1 MRLSMTRRFPAL
13 LAGLMALGAC
23 NFDINTNPNSPD
35 PIGEDPSRV
44 EIGVAA
50 NGMLIAF
57 RNDFA
62 DFALD
67 MGIIGREVVRV
78 DPSDPRFT
86 SELLHGPLDAGGDAF
101 GGDHWGDLYTAI
113 RGGNLILA
121 VLPTASELS
130 AEEQSAVSGYVKT
143 IQALNYL
150 IVLNSHTQDS
160 IPIVTDTSVTA
171 APAAFQSN
179 AAAFDHVA
187 NLLEQART
195 ELQGG
200 GAAFPFGLPSG
211 FSGFNTPATFLQFN
225 RGLRARV
232 AAYRQDWQGVL
243 TALGESFIDAAGP
256 LERGVYMDYGTG
268 PGDLANPHSLDP
280 QQGENCAHP
289 SVGTGAQLQVDGVT
303 PDQRVVSKIVSRTNP
318 CAGDDLSSSLG
329 LIRYPAPNTPIPIIK
344 NEELIL
350 LRAEAN
356 IGLADLGAALT
367 DINTVRTRS
376 GNLPA
381 LGSLGTPDQ
390 AITELL
396 YNRLYSLFFE
406 GAHRWVDARRYGRLA
421 TLPLDRTTRPDF
433 PPDQVFATLPIPT
446 DEVLPRQ

>member
-1 MRLSMTRRFPAL
+1 MCPAL
-13 LAGLMALGAC
+13 LAGLVALGAC

-35 PIGEDPSRV
+35 PIGENPSRV
-44 EIGVAA
+44 EVGVAA

-57 RNDFA
+57 RTDFA

-67 MGIIGREVVRV
+67 MGIIGREVLRV

-101 GGDHWGDLYTAI
+101 GGDHWGDPYTTI

-121 VLPTASELS
+121 VLPTSSELS
-130 AEEQSAVSGYVKT
+130 AAEQSATSGYVKT

-160 IPIVTDTSVTA
+160 IPIVTDIDVTA
-171 APAAFQSN
+171 PPAPFQSN
-179 AAAFDHVA
+179 AAAFDHVVS
-187 NLLEQART
+187 LLEQASA
-195 ELQGG
+195 ELQAG
-200 GAAFPFGLPSG
+200 GAAFPFALPSG
-211 FSGFNTPATFLQFN
+211 FSGFDTPATFLQFN

-232 AAYRQDWQGVL
+232 AAYRQDWQAVL
-243 TALGESFIDAAGP
+243 DALAASFLDPAGP
-256 LERGVYMDYGTG
+256 LDRGVYMDYGTG

-280 QQGENCAHP
+280 QQGENCAHA
-289 SVGTGAQLQVDGVT
+289 SLATGVQLQVDGVT
-303 PDQRVVSKIVSRTNP
+303 PDQRFTSKIVSRTNP

-329 LIRYPAPNTPIPIIK
+329 WIRYPSPNTPIPMVK

-356 IGLADLGAALT
+356 IGLGDLGTALT

-376 GNLPA
+376 GNLPL

-390 AITELL
+390 AVTELL
-396 YNRLYSLFFE
+396 YNRLYSLMFE
-406 GAHRWVDARRYGRLA
+406 GGHRWIDARRYNRLG
-421 TLPLDRTTRPDF
+421 TLPLDRTTRPDV

>member
-1 MRLSMTRRFPAL
+1 MRLTTTRCYPAL
-13 LAGLMALGAC
+13 LAGVVALGAC

-35 PIGEDPSRV
+35 PIGENPSRV

-67 MGIIGREVVRV
+67 MGIIGREVLRV

-86 SELLHGPLDAGGDAF
+86 SELLHGPLDPGGDAF

-130 AEEQSAVSGYVKT
+130 AEEQSATSGYVKT
-143 IQALNYL
+143 IQALDYL
-150 IVLNSHTQDS
+150 IVLSSHTQDS

-171 APAAFQSN
+171 PPAPFQTN
-179 AAAFDHVA
+179 AAAFDHVVS
-187 NLLEQART
+187 LLDQAST
-195 ELQGG
+195 ELTGG
-200 GAAFPFGLPSG
+200 GAAFPFALPGG
-211 FSGFNTPATFLQFN
+211 FAGFDTPATFLQFN
-225 RGLRARV
+225 RALRARV

-243 TALGESFIDAAGP
+243 DALALSFIDAAGP
-256 LERGVYMDYGTG
+256 LDRGVYMDYGTG

-289 SVGTGAQLQVDGVT
+289 SIATGAQLQADGVT
-303 PDQRVVSKIVSRTNP
+303 PDQRLVSKVVTRTNP
-318 CAGDDLSSSLG
+318 CAGDDLSSNLG
-329 LIRYPAPNTPIPIIK
+329 WIRYPAPNTPIPIIK
-344 NEELIL
+344 NEELLL

-356 IGLADLGAALT
+356 IGLGLLPNALA
-367 DINTVRTRS
+367 DINTVRTVA
-376 GNLPA
+376 GNLEPLA
-381 LGSLGTPDQ
+381 DLGTPDE
-390 AITELL
+390 AVTELL
-396 YNRLYSLFFE
+396 YNRLYSLLFE
-406 GAHRWVDARRYGRLA
+406 GAHRWIDARRYGRLA
-421 TLPLDRTTRPDF
+421 TLPLDRTTRPDV